1 MTFKEKLLGLNKY
14 IVVATFLSLE
24 VFAFIAFSFGNSFIL
39 FGALSLALMILLI
52 IFSIKEINV
61 DGMSNVAIL
70 FLPLFLYVL
79 LTALGIYSKYHIFT
93 NDFNIAEVVFVPI
106 GIISIAMCGY
116 LLSLNKTFKLKT
128 FFIVIYSAL
137 GFLVLL
143 NLLVNLVNFGFFYP
157 WIYKG
162 YYMYFGGLRSSTPVH
177 EMAYVLEGFSF
188 IETKMEHYALYP
200 LLLLSSSF
208 FLFYTSIKEEKK
220 LFILYVSY
228 TALGLLSILFVPSLV
243 ELIGILI
250 IASIDLLLFF
260 AKRYEKVK
268 KITKYV
274 GIAILILFILGM
286 SFFFLIHQSFAASL
300 GSFVKN
306 NPLLNKLFVT
316 NRFVSPF
323 VPMIENLFLYNRF
336 FGYYETH
343 LTEVVTKEA
352 HLSGSYVF
360 DNLMTSGVIG
370 AFAFLFILLLAIKG
384 FGKYLFKVDE
394 EEFRYKGMLFI
405 FFASFYLYS
414 LLYSDGEYG
423 IFYSITKP
431 IYMTGPFMLTIFM
444 IFYSY
449 SHSKKGEEIK
459 HE

>member
-52 IFSIKEINV
+52 IFSIKEISV

-200 LLLLSSSF
+200 MLLLSSSF

-243 ELIGILI
+243 GLIGILI
-250 IASIDLLLFF
+250 IAFVDLLLFF
-260 AKRYEKVK
+260 AKRYE
-268 KITKYV
+268 
-274 GIAILILFILGM
+274 
-286 SFFFLIHQSFAASL
+286 
-300 GSFVKN
+300 
-306 NPLLNKLFVT
+306 
-316 NRFVSPF
+316 
-323 VPMIENLFLYNRF
+323 
-336 FGYYETH
+336 
-343 LTEVVTKEA
+343 
-352 HLSGSYVF
+352 
-360 DNLMTSGVIG
+360 
-370 AFAFLFILLLAIKG
+370 
-384 FGKYLFKVDE
+384 
-394 EEFRYKGMLFI
+394 
-405 FFASFYLYS
+405 
-414 LLYSDGEYG
+414 
-423 IFYSITKP
+423 
-431 IYMTGPFMLTIFM
+431 
-444 IFYSY
+444 
-449 SHSKKGEEIK
+449 
-459 HE
+459 